1 MNTSSIKEYIIK
13 NQERKLIRAKFSNG
27 EMFYFH
33 DSRWINQ
40 VQFNKLYPV
49 WNYLPNPNT
58 IHNCDKS
65 KVI

>member
-1 MNTSSIKEYIIK
+1 MNTSSINEYIIK

-33 DSRWINQ
+33 DGRWINQ
-40 VQFNKLYPV
+40 TQYNKLYPHY
-49 WNYLPNPNT
+49 NYVPNVNT
-58 IHNCDKS
+58 FHNPDKT

>member
-27 EMFYFH
+27 EMFYLH
-33 DSRWINQ
+33 DGRWINQ
-40 VQFNKLYPV
+40 VQFDKLYPV
-49 WNYLPNPNT
+49 CNYLANSNT
-58 IHNCDKS
+58 IHNCDKT

>member
-1 MNTSSIKEYIIK
+1 MNTSSINEYIIK

-33 DSRWINQ
+33 DGRWINQ

-49 WNYLPNPNT
+49 CHYLPNPNT

-65 KVI
+65 KII